1 MITPPTGQVRIE
13 QSHKSGKRAKLFS
26 IILSLLLN
34 GAVFLLLMLISISV
48 FKQEMV
54 ELILESGP
62 NESRIENNKKV
73 FQISKKQKPQP
84 ANASKAA
91 PVISSVTFTN
101 DAVFAIEDDGA
112 LQDFGLGDGWGKVL
126 ILDQVKRE
134 VVLVFLVQDQLQRG
148 WYSLS
153 MFLHRFLKCNLA

>member
-1 MITPPTGQVRIE
+1 MDYKKNSNQTSRVMITPPTGQVRIE

-112 LQDFGLGDGWGKVL
+112 LQDFGLGDGWGKGADFGSGQKLSL
-126 ILDQVKRE
+126 I
-134 VVLVFLVQDQLQRG
+134 
-148 WYSLS
+148 
-153 MFLHRFLKCNLA
+153 HI